1 MRILASQEGTD
12 AKEVSHTEPFPDAD
26 IRIGT
31 FVISGVRTFSIIL
44 LLVATYCY
52 LALKMPGEA
61 GLNSLHELVLMA
73 VGFLFGAKV
82 LTKK

>member
-1 MRILASQEGTD
+1 MADQESTE
-12 AKEVSHTEPFPDAD
+12 AKEVSHADPCLEAD
-26 IRIGT
+26 IRIGN

-52 LALKMPGEA
+52 LALKQPGLE
-61 GLNSLHELVLMA
+61 GLSSLHELVLMA

>member
-1 MRILASQEGTD
+1 MRRVADQEPTE
-12 AKEVSHTEPFPDAD
+12 AKEVSPAEPFPDAD
-26 IRIGT
+26 IRIGS
-31 FVISGVRTFSIIL
+31 FVLSGVRTYSIIL

-52 LALKMPGEA
+52 LALRQSGPE
-61 GLNSLHELVLMA
+61 GLASLHELVLMA